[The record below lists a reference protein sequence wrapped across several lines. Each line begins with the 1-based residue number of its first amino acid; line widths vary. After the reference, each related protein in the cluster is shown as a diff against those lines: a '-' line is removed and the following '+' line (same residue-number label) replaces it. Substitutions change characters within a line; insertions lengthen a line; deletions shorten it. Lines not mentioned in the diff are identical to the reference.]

1 VSIILK
7 SPRELE
13 IMRAA
18 GMIVATTLHELRDA
32 VEPGM
37 TTKELDRLAVASIRR
52 QGGDPAFPYVNN
64 FPGSLCVSV
73 NDEVVHGIPGKRRL
87 VAGDIVKLDVGAIYA
102 GFYGDAA
109 ITVAV
114 GSISADAQRL
124 MDTTEEAL
132 ALGIRAAI
140 VDGHLSDIG
149 AAIQHCVEP
158 RGFSVVR
165 QYVGHGIGRS
175 LHEEPSVP
183 HFAQPTRGP
192 RLRPGMTF
200 TIEPMINAGSR
211 DTRTLKDGW
220 TVVTRDGR
228 WSAQFE
234 HTVAITEAG
243 TEVLT
248 LPDRDE
254 AGSIP
259 FQVANVVQ

>member
-1 VSIILK
+1 MSIILK
-7 SPRELE
+7 SSRELE

-18 GMIVATTLHELRDA
+18 GMIVANTLLELREA

-37 TTKELDRLAVASIRR
+37 TTKELDQLAAASVRR

-87 VAGDIVKLDVGAIYA
+87 VAGDIVKLDVGAIYD
-102 GFYGDAA
+102 GFHGDAA

-114 GSISADAQRL
+114 GSISVDAQRL

-132 ALGIRAAI
+132 AVGIRAAM
-140 VDGHLSDIG
+140 VDGHLYDVG
-149 AAIQHCVEP
+149 TAIQRYVEP

-220 TVVTRDGR
+220 TVVTRDGM

-243 TEVLT
+243 PEVLT
-248 LPDRDE
+248 LPNR
-254 AGSIP
+254 AQAQRIP

>member
-1 VSIILK
+1 MSIILK
-7 SPRELE
+7 SSRELE

-18 GMIVATTLHELRDA
+18 GMIVANTLQELRDA

-37 TTKELDRLAVASIRR
+37 TTKELDRLATASIGR

-87 VAGDIVKLDVGAIYA
+87 VTGDIVKLDVGAIYY
-102 GFYGDAA
+102 GFHGDAA

-114 GSISADAQRL
+114 GPISADAKRL

-132 ALGIRAAI
+132 NLGIRAA
-140 VDGHLSDIG
+140 VTGGHLHDVG
-149 AAIQHCVEP
+149 AAIQQCVEP

-175 LHEEPSVP
+175 LHEAPSVP
-183 HFAQPTRGP
+183 HFAQSTRGP

-200 TIEPMINAGSR
+200 TIEPMINVGSPE
-211 DTRTLKDGW
+211 TRTLKDGW
-220 TVVTRDGR
+220 TVVTRDGK

-234 HTVAITEAG
+234 HTVVITEAG
-243 TEVLT
+243 PEVLT
-248 LPDRDE
+248 LPDRH
-254 AGSIP
+254 GNRSIP
-259 FQVANVVQ
+259 FLVANVVQ

>member
-1 VSIILK
+1 MSIILK
-7 SPRELE
+7 STRELE

-18 GMIVATTLHELRDA
+18 GIIVATTLRELREA
-32 VEPGM
+32 VEPGI
-37 TTKELDRLAVASIRR
+37 TTKQLDRLAALSIRR

-87 VAGDIVKLDVGAIYA
+87 VAGDIVKLDVGAIYD
-102 GFYGDAA
+102 GFHGDAA

-114 GSISADAQRL
+114 GSIAADAQRL

-132 ALGIRAAI
+132 AVGIRASI
-140 VDGHLSDIG
+140 VDGYLYDVG
-149 AAIQHCVEP
+149 TAIQQYVEP
-158 RGFSVVR
+158 RGFAVVR

-211 DTRTLKDGW
+211 DTRALKDGW
-220 TVVTRDGR
+220 TVVTRDGK

-243 TEVLT
+243 PEVLT
-248 LPDRDE
+248 LPDGEQARR
-254 AGSIP
+254 IP
-259 FQVANVVQ
+259 IQAANVVQ